1 MENLF
6 GIDNNIV
13 KSALTDGIKVK
24 KDGQFINVPGFISLT
39 YIIQYNRFVLAYGS
53 GPSDAGFV
61 YVDKFEDDWILK

>member
-13 KSALTDGIKVK
+13 KLALTNGIKVK

-39 YIIQYNRFVLAYGS
+39 YIIQCNRFVLAYGS